1 MRHYEDLVVGETRLS
16 APRTLT
22 REEML
27 EFARRYDPQ
36 YFHTDVEAA
45 KESIFGEVIAS
56 GIYTMAI
63 WRQLDH
69 GIASDIRWICGI
81 AWDDVRW
88 PLAVRS
94 GNTLRARYTILSKRE
109 STTHPE
115 RGIISIR
122 YEMINQDDRL
132 VWSARGT
139 NLIERRPAAAGC
151 ETPAAHGTP

>member
-1 MRHYEDLVVGETRLS
+1 MRHYEDLQVGETRES

-45 KESIFGEVIAS
+45 RESIFGEVIAS
-56 GIYTMAI
+56 GIFTMAL

-69 GIASDIRWICGI
+69 SIAADIRWICGI

-94 GNTLRARYTILSKRE
+94 GDTLRARYTILSKRV
-109 STTHPE
+109 SASHPE
-115 RGIISIR
+115 RGIISIQ
-122 YEMINQDDRL
+122 YEMINQKDKV

-139 NLIERRPAAAGC
+139 NLIERRAHAAVV
-151 ETPAAHGTP
+151 

>member
-1 MRHYEDLVVGETRLS
+1 MRHYEDLLVGETRES

-45 KESIFGEVIAS
+45 RESIFGEVIAS
-56 GIYTMAI
+56 GIFTMAL

-69 GIASDIRWICGI
+69 SIAADIRWICGI
-81 AWDDVRW
+81 AWDEVRW

-94 GNTLRARYTILSKRE
+94 GDTLRARYTILSKRV
-109 STTHPE
+109 SASHPE
-115 RGIISIR
+115 RGIISIQ
-122 YEMINQDDRL
+122 YEMLNQKDKV

-139 NLIERRPAAAGC
+139 NLVERRAHAAVV
-151 ETPAAHGTP
+151 